1 MIDSQVKDTDLGHHL
16 ILLLS
21 NPPVNARIL
30 PPVDSVEDYGPF
42 QVVID
47 KDVGPNRKG
56 WVFRPANLGSLGVEA
71 HPIFLYGPGG
81 GSHPSYYESPMT
93 KVASHGFVVYSE
105 ESSFSGDEMK
115 AALDWIIQQNS
126 NPSSPYY
133 NKLDTSRIAAGGH
146 SLGSVAAYG
155 VASDPRISTTIH
167 MNGGSLDGTGA
178 SKMRKSTALVCGLE
192 DDLALENTRNDFRQ
206 ATVPIWYGEMRGGG
220 HGSGPFDG
228 IPATIA
234 WLRWHLGGETE
245 RKDMFI
251 GEGQFYF
258 NRGIWISHSK
268 NWENYKDPF

>member
-1 MIDSQVKDTDLGHHL
+1 M
-16 ILLLS
+16 
-21 NPPVNARIL
+21 
-30 PPVDSVEDYGPF
+30 
-42 QVVID
+42 
-47 KDVGPNRKG
+47 GPNRKG

-71 HPIFLYGPGG
+71 HPI
-81 GSHPSYYESPMT
+81 
-93 KVASHGFVVYSE
+93 
-105 ESSFSGDEMK
+105 
-115 AALDWIIQQNS
+115 
-126 NPSSPYY
+126 
-133 NKLDTSRIAAGGH
+133 
-146 SLGSVAAYG
+146 
-155 VASDPRISTTIH
+155 H

-178 SKMRKSTALVCGLE
+178 SKMRKPTALVCGLE